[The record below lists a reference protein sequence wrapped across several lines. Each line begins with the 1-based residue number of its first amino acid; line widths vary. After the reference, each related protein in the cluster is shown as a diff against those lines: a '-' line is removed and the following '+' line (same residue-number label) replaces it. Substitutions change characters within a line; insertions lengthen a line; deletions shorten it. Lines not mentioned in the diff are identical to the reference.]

1 MASLSR
7 TTGFE
12 VHAIAHDVTL
22 LIGIVG
28 GSGSGK
34 TTLARA
40 LAARLGD
47 QAAMIAED
55 SYYGDWGAEP
65 GFDPATFDFDVVAS
79 RDHALMARH
88 LAALKAGQAV
98 EVPVYDFVTHRRL
111 AGEATR
117 VGPSTV
123 VIVEGLHLFCT
134 PEVAAL
140 FDLKVFVDTPADV
153 RFIRRLIRD
162 QAERGR
168 TWDSVVAQY
177 LATVR
182 PAHVRQIEPSRVQ
195 AEIVILDEAG
205 AVRLEDPLT
214 VERLMAPILADPRLD
229 RLAKA

>member
-1 MASLSR
+1 M
-7 TTGFE
+7 
-12 VHAIAHDVTL
+12 TL

-40 LAARLGD
+40 LTQRLGD

-65 GFDPATFDFDVVAS
+65 GFDPSTFDFDDVAS
-79 RDHALMARH
+79 RDHALMADH
-88 LAALKAGQAV
+88 LAALKAGGGID
-98 EVPVYDFVTHRRL
+98 VPVYDFVTHRRL
-111 AGEATR
+111 GDQSTR
-117 VGPSTV
+117 VEAVEAV
-123 VIVEGLHLFCT
+123 VVEGLHLFCT
-134 PEVAAL
+134 PLVADL
-140 FDLKVFVDTPADV
+140 FDLKVFVDTPSDI

-177 LATVR
+177 LGTVR
-182 PAHVRQIEPSRVQ
+182 PAHLRQVEPSRTQ

-205 AVRLEDPLT
+205 AVRLEDDFA
-214 VERLMAPILADPRLD
+214 VERLIAPLLADPRIKSIL
-229 RLAKA
+229 R

>member
-1 MASLSR
+1 M
-7 TTGFE
+7 
-12 VHAIAHDVTL
+12 TL

-34 TTLARA
+34 TTIAHALAR
-40 LAARLGD
+40 RLGD
-47 QAAMIAED
+47 KAVMIAED

-65 GFDPATFDFDVVAS
+65 GFDPAAFDFDAVAS
-79 RDHALMARH
+79 RDHVLMADQ
-88 LAALKAGQAV
+88 LAALKDGKRV

-111 AGEATR
+111 SGQSTS
-117 VGPSTV
+117 VGPAEV

-134 PEVAAL
+134 PEVSEQ
-140 FDLKVFVDTPADV
+140 FDLRVFVDTPADI

-182 PAHVRQIEPSRVQ
+182 PAHVRQIEPSRAG
-195 AEIVILDEAG
+195 AEIVIRDEAA
-205 AVRLEDPLT
+205 AVRLEDPT
-214 VERLMAPILADPRLD
+214 SVDRLIAPILADPRV
-229 RLAKA
+229 KFFV